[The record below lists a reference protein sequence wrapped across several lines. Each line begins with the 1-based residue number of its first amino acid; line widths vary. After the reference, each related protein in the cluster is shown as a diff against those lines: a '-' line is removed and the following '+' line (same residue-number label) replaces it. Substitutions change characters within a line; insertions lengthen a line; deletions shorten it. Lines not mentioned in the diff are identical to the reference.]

1 MDTINMKMLVAFD
14 GSENSFKAINYVGGV
29 ARNCAGCEIVLLYV
43 ERLPDK
49 DLFSDDKSWKDQC
62 EKNEHDITIKL
73 TEARKKLVSMGVSEE
88 EVEVEYFASC
98 KSPFHETDVCSTGRS
113 IGMDI
118 LRLRE
123 EGGYGTIVIGRR
135 GVSKAEEFLFGSVST
150 KVVQSAVDCTVWVVS

>member
-1 MDTINMKMLVAFD
+1 MKSLKVLIAFD
-14 GSENSFKAINYVGGV
+14 GSDNSFKAVEYVGRIV
-29 ARNCAGCEIVLLYV
+29 RNCSSGEITILYV

-49 DLFSDDKSWKDQC
+49 DTFPDDESWEKQCLTNEQGMKD
-62 EKNEHDITIKL
+62 KL
-73 TEARKKLVSMGVSEE
+73 AKARDMLVEQGVPKED
-88 EVEVEYFASC
+88 VAVEYFASC
-98 KSPFHETDVCSTGRS
+98 NSPVHEKCSCSAGRS

-118 LRLRE
+118 LRIRE